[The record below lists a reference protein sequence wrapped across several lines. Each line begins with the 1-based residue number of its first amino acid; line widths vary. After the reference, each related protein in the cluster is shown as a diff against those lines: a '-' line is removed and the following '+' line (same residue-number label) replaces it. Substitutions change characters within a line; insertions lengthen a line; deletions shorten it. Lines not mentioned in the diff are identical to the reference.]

1 MRQLFK
7 TGVLQLFCLQLIALL
22 YSSIFSLKKCGVLYA
37 CVDRDTTIV
46 CLSAEFNWKKHF

>member
-7 TGVLQLFCLQLIALL
+7 TGVLQLFCLQLLALPL
-22 YSSIFSLKKCGVLYA
+22 YYFFQKTLELYA

-46 CLSAEFNWKKHF
+46 CLEFNWIFN